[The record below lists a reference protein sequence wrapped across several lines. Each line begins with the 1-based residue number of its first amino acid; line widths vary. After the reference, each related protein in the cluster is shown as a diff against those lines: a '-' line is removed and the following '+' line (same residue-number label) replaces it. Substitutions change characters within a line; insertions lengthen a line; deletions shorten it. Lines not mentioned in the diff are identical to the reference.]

1 MTAIKRLP
9 ESLQPVANWIL
20 QFNELTLR
28 ERAIVSIAV
37 LGLLWG
43 AWFVLVNEHYVF
55 ATATAERSAQMT
67 TAQISANQVRKK
79 ELIQQVSIDPNEH
92 VRENI
97 KSVRAELT
105 TIELDLKSSLSQ
117 FIPPHAMTLVLK
129 DVMADHK
136 KLTLT
141 QLDRLPARELLPDEE
156 DINLFLHPMR
166 IVVEGSYLD
175 VLDYVHSLEKGDW
188 QFNWKR
194 FDYETKG
201 YPKGIAT
208 IEIETLSRNEHWLGL

>member
-1 MTAIKRLP
+1 M
-9 ESLQPVANWIL
+9 
-20 QFNELTLR
+20 EL
-28 ERAIVSIAV
+28 
-37 LGLLWG
+37 
-43 AWFVLVNEHYVF
+43 N
-55 ATATAERSAQMT
+55 
-67 TAQISANQVRKK
+67 
-79 ELIQQVSIDPNEH
+79 
-92 VRENI
+92 
-97 KSVRAELT
+97 
-105 TIELDLKSSLSQ
+105 LKSSLSQ

-175 VLDYVHSLEKGDW
+175 VLDYVRSLENGDW

-194 FDYETKG
+194 FDFETKG

>member
-1 MTAIKRLP
+1 MSATNRLP
-9 ESLQPVANWIL
+9 KNLQPVANWIL

-43 AWFVLVNEHYVF
+43 AWFLLINEHYVF
-55 ATATAERSAQMT
+55 ARATTERSAQMT
-67 TAQISANQVRKK
+67 TAQISANQARKK
-79 ELIQQVSIDPNEH
+79 ELIQQVSIDPNEQ

-97 KSVRAELT
+97 KSVRTELT
-105 TIELDLKSSLSQ
+105 TMELNLKSSLSQ

-175 VLDYVHSLEKGDW
+175 VLDYVRSLENGDW

-194 FDYETKG
+194 FDFETKG